1 MNVYESGNYDE
12 SYSALQFYVSH
23 LYKAFKNLL
32 KFATLR
38 QHLVNSTIVP
48 MLYSDIQNLKP
59 IALGLRPSQQEIAMS
74 TTPDN
79 VSHESKKATEYDSVT
94 NNIVVAALY
103 KFTRFSDFEQYRQP
117 ILNTMLDNDVK
128 GTLLIASEGINGTI
142 SGSRQG
148 IDNVL
153 EYLRSIEAIGNFE
166 FKESYTNEQPFY
178 RTKVKLKKEIVT
190 MGVEDI
196 DPLQSVG
203 RYVKPSEW
211 NALISDPEVILIDTR
226 NDYEVQIGTFQNAVN
241 PNTETFREFP
251 DYVAKELDPSKH
263 KKVAM
268 FCTGGIRCEKSTAF
282 MRQQGFEEVY
292 HLEGGILKY
301 LEEVPASESMWQGDC
316 FVFDNRVSVNHNL
329 EKGDYEQCFACRMPI
344 TQADMQSASY
354 VKGESC
360 PHCIGKATDEQ
371 KARFRERELQMQLA
385 QKRGEVHIGS
395 EVVDVIEKRKTA
407 KLEARRQQEA
417 ANKEKAG

>member
-1 MNVYESGNYDE
+1 MNSIHTE
-12 SYSALQFYVSH
+12 AQP
-23 LYKAFKNLL
+23 
-32 KFATLR
+32 ATTATPKK
-38 QHLVNSTIVP
+38 S
-48 MLYSDIQNLKP
+48 SD
-59 IALGLRPSQQEIAMS
+59 
-74 TTPDN
+74 
-79 VSHESKKATEYDSVT
+79 YDSET

-103 KFTRFSDFEQYRQP
+103 KFTRFSDFEQYREP
-117 ILNTMLDNDVK
+117 ILNVMLDNEVK

-148 IDNVL
+148 IDAVL
-153 EYLRSIEAIGNFE
+153 DYLRCIEVIGNFE
-166 FKESYTNEQPFY
+166 FKESYTDAQPFY
-178 RTKVKLKKEIVT
+178 RTKVKLKKENVT
-190 MGVEDI
+190 MGVTDI

-203 RYVKPSEW
+203 RYVKPKDW

-241 PNTETFREFP
+241 PNTDTFREFP

-316 FVFDNRVSVNHNL
+316 FVFDNRVSVNHDL

-344 TQADMQSASY
+344 TQDDMQSASY

-360 PHCIGKATDEQ
+360 PHCIDKATDAQ
-371 KARFRERELQMQLA
+371 KARFREREHQMQLA
-385 QKRGEVHIGS
+385 QQRGEAHIGS
-395 EVVDVIEKRKTA
+395 DVLEVIEKRKAA
-407 KLEARRQQEA
+407 KVEARLKADA
-417 ANKEKAG
+417 ANKTKA